1 MWMRERSPPPLLP
14 LTTCGKWETWFGEL
28 ALPLTTYTTW
38 ESRPCTCLGSI
49 EEKESVGELAHIL
62 SGKQW
67 HH

>member
-38 ESRPCTCLGSI
+38 ESRPCTLPRQHR
-49 EEKESVGELAHIL
+49 GEGECGRAGPYLV
-62 SGKQW
+62 W
-67 HH
+67 